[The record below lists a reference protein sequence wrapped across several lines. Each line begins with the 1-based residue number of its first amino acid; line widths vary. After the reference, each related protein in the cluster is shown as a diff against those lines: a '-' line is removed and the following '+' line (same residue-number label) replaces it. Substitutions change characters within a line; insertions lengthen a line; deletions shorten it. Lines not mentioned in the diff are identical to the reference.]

1 MKYWTEGSNRRRDDN
16 SHNEIPLPV
25 FQPHRASPGDTTE
38 DRSDL
43 VLCAGGIDV
52 PRNTSGYWGHA
63 MLFMSR
69 KEVSSLID
77 FFVQD
82 EEIFGELFQ
91 KVVQQ
96 AKLNM
101 DIKSEP

>member
-1 MKYWTEGSNRRRDDN
+1 MKYWTEGSHLRRDDN
-16 SHNEIPLPV
+16 SHNEIPLPA
-25 FQPHRASPGDTTE
+25 FQPHRASSCDITA

-43 VLCAGGIDV
+43 VLCSGGIEV

-69 KEVSSLID
+69 EEVSIFID
-77 FFVQD
+77 FLVQD
-82 EEIFGELFQ
+82 KEIFAELFQ
-91 KVVQQ
+91 KVFHQS
-96 AKLNM
+96 KLNM